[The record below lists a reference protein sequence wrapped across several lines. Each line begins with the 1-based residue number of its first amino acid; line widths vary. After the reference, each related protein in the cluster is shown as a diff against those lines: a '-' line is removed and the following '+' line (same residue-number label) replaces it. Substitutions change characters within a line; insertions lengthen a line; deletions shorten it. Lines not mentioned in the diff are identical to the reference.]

1 MISSKGTSPM
11 SEIKDSDIKSRVSET
26 IRSLPDD
33 ASWEEVMYR
42 IYVRQKIENGLK
54 DVAEGDTVSIAEV
67 RERFGLCR

>member
-1 MISSKGTSPM
+1 M

>member
-1 MISSKGTSPM
+1 M

-54 DVAEGDTVSIAEV
+54 DVAEGDTVSIADV